1 MLKRTKGYILLT
13 LLVITGLANQ
23 VASDTLTSK
32 ERKFLISNLKETK
45 ENLAKSIK
53 GLSETQLNFKP
64 AADKWSV
71 KECVQHLAIAEVNLW
86 KMAEEALKQPANA
99 ENRKEIK
106 MTDQDMINFMTD
118 RSQKF
123 QAPETIKPEQSK
135 WKTTPEAM
143 KDFKEKRMKLI
154 KYVKTTTDD
163 VRNHVAKA
171 PFGSID
177 VYQVFIMTSAHTARH
192 TQQIEEVKAD
202 PAFPK

>member
-1 MLKRTKGYILLT
+1 MLKRTKGYILLI

-23 VASDTLTSK
+23 VSSDTLTSK
-32 ERKFLISNLKETK
+32 ERKFLISDLKNTK
-45 ENLAKSIK
+45 EGLSKSIK

-71 KECVQHLAIAEVNLW
+71 KECVQHLAIAEENLW
-86 KMAEEALKQPANA
+86 MMADGALKQPANA
-99 ENRKEIK
+99 EDRKEIK
-106 MTDQDMINFMTD
+106 MTDQDMLNFMND
-118 RSQKF
+118 RSKKF
-123 QAPETIKPEQSK
+123 QTAETFKPEQSK
-135 WKTTPEAM
+135 WKTTAEAM
-143 KDFKEKRMKLI
+143 DAFKESRTKLI

-177 VYQVFIMTSAHTARH
+177 VYQVLLMISSHTARH
-192 TQQIEEVKAD
+192 TKQIEEVKAD

>member
-23 VASDTLTSK
+23 IASDTLTSK
-32 ERKFLISNLKETK
+32 ERKFLINDLKATK
-45 ENLAKSIK
+45 DGLSKSVK

-64 AADKWSV
+64 SPDKWSV
-71 KECVQHLAIAEVNLW
+71 QECVQHLGIAEENLW

-106 MTDQDMINFMTD
+106 ITDQDMINFTTD

-123 QAPETIKPEQSK
+123 QAPETLKPINSK
-135 WKTTPEAM
+135 WKTTAETMNA
-143 KDFKEKRMKLI
+143 FKESRMRLI

-163 VRNHVAKA
+163 VRSHVAKL

-177 VYQVFIMTSAHTARH
+177 VYQVFLMISSHSARH
-192 TQQIEEVKAD
+192 TKQIEEIKTD

>member
-1 MLKRTKGYILLT
+1 MLKRTKGYVLLT

-32 ERKFLISNLKETK
+32 ERKFLTSELKETK
-45 ENLAKSIK
+45 DNLSKSIK

-71 KECVQHLAIAEVNLW
+71 TECVQHLAIAEQSLW
-86 KMAEEALKQPANA
+86 MMAEGALKQPANSQD
-99 ENRKEIK
+99 RKEIK
-106 MTDQDMINFMTD
+106 ITDQDMINFTTD

-123 QAPETIKPEQSK
+123 QAPETLKPMNSK
-135 WKTTPEAM
+135 WKTTAEAM
-143 KDFKEKRMKLI
+143 NAFKESRMRLI

-163 VRNHVAKA
+163 VRSHVAKL

-177 VYQVFIMTSAHTARH
+177 VYQVFLMISSHSARH
-192 TQQIEEVKAD
+192 TKQIEEIKAD
-202 PAFPK
+202 AAFPK